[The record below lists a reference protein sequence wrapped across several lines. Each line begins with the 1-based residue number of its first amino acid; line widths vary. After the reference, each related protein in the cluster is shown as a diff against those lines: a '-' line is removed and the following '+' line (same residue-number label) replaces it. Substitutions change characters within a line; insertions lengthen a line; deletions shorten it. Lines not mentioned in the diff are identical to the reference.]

1 MSDFENSDQKQDLVL
16 LDSNADLL
24 SAEYGEQNPIMGFVG
39 GLSAALIGAILWA
52 GVTYAT
58 NIKIGFMAVGVGYI
72 VGYAVRFFGKGID
85 PIFAYMGAGL
95 ALFGCVFGDL
105 LTTILLI
112 DNETGSALGSSLHLL
127 LSFDSIIALITV
139 IFSPI
144 DLLFYGLAMYEG
156 FRFARV
162 NGA

>member
-1 MSDFENSDQKQDLVL
+1 MSEFENSDQKQNLVL

-24 SAEYGEQNPIMGFVG
+24 SAEYDEQNPIMGFVG
-39 GLSAALIGAILWA
+39 GLSAALIGAVLWA
-52 GVTYAT
+52 GITYAS
-58 NIKIGFMAVGVGYI
+58 NLKIGFMAVGIGYM
-72 VGYAVRFFGKGID
+72 VGYAVRIFGKGID

-105 LTTILLI
+105 LTSILLI
-112 DNETGSALGSSLHLL
+112 DNETGSALGSSLYLL
-127 LSFDSIIALITV
+127 LSFDSIVALITV

-144 DLLFYGLAMYEG
+144 DLLFYALAMYEG